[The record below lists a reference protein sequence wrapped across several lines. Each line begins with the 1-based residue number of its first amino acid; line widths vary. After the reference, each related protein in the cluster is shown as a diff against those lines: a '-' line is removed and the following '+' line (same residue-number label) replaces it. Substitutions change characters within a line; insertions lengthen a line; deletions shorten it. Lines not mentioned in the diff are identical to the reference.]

1 MKYIRTFESYRGVK
15 KKLASVNPEIFKQA
29 INESVLQVGD
39 LYKVRSMVDI
49 PQSLINSYVK
59 KEKDTTGRNLRQFF
73 GDVEIAELLL
83 QYITTAGLDLD
94 KIPTGALTGQSQ
106 AQTQTQVQPQGQEQ
120 TQTQVQP
127 QGQEQTQGQEQAQ
140 PQGQEQAQSQGQ
152 EQAQPQGQEQAQ
164 PQGQSQEGD
173 FEEPQA
179 QGQGQEQAQPQ
190 SQGQGQ
196 TQTQGQVQ
204 GQEEEEEKE
213 EGNEELPA

>member
-106 AQTQTQVQPQGQEQ
+106 TQTQTQVQPGSQNTEEMPQAQ
-120 TQTQVQP
+120 TQQATQTTQETPQNTQETPQSTQETPQSTQEVPQNTQETPQSTQETPQSTQEVPQNTQETQFEEPQVQP
-127 QGQEQTQGQEQAQ
+127 QT
-140 PQGQEQAQSQGQ
+140 
-152 EQAQPQGQEQAQ
+152 
-164 PQGQSQEGD
+164 
-173 FEEPQA
+173 
-179 QGQGQEQAQPQ
+179 
-190 SQGQGQ
+190 
-196 TQTQGQVQ
+196 
-204 GQEEEEEKE
+204 QEEEEEE
-213 EGNEELPA
+213 DENEELPA